1 MARMMRENFRR
12 RGPCHPWCAPMELVK
27 GRARENREW
36 RSEVDA
42 EVDARDAYYP
52 FDYCISLVECR
63 RECAYVGQAC

>member
-27 GRARENREW
+27 GRAREKREW

-52 FDYCISLVECR
+52 FGYCMDLVECR
-63 RECAYVGQAC
+63 RECVYVGQAC